1 MDKMTQE
8 PCDFVK
14 LVLSRMDSNPDEFE
28 HYGRWSTLCA
38 ALERYAGGD
47 DPRKPLSDRTV
58 LWAYDQFEI
67 DLMLAKYREIYRDRE
82 YKSMLKNLLVGQET
96 KVEGLIKTSSPFV
109 TQPGTSLRGAAP
121 YQPISPQQLF
131 ANGPTTTSTLAGAG
145 GHIGATLGSG
155 LQYADNTAT
164 GTGIG
169 LNPQLRSQIDDAIEA
184 RLQGFKRG

>member
-14 LVLSRMDSNPDEFE
+14 LVLNRMDSNPDEFE

-47 DPRKPLSDRTV
+47 DPRKPLNDRTV
-58 LWAYDQFEI
+58 LWAYDQFEL

-82 YKSMLKNLLVGQET
+82 YKNMLKNLLVGAEP
-96 KVEGLIKTSSPFV
+96 KAEGVLKSS
-109 TQPGTSLRGAAP
+109 A
-121 YQPISPQQLF
+121 YQNITPQQLF
-131 ANGPTTTSTLAGAG
+131 ANGPTNV
-145 GHIGATLGSG
+145 GSG
-155 LQYADNTAT
+155 LQYADNTASVS
-164 GTGIG
+164 IG

-184 RLQGFKRG
+184 KMQGFKRG